1 MRSRLGV
8 PGQSA
13 MRVVMVSKAM
23 VVPAYQRKLEE
34 IAAFPDVDLTAVIP
48 ATWDGRPYESG
59 YTRGYR
65 TLVQPIRFD
74 GQFHVFY
81 LPTLGRILRTIR
93 PDIVHIDEEPINLAT
108 ALATWQTLAVGAR
121 PLFFTW
127 QNINRPY
134 PPPFRWF

>member
-1 MRSRLGV
+1 
-8 PGQSA
+8 
-13 MRVVMVSKAM
+13 MRVVMVSKAL

-34 IAAFPDVDLTAVIP
+34 IAAHRDVELTAVIP
-48 ATWDGRPYESG
+48 ATWDGQPYRPG

-81 LPTLGRILRTIR
+81 LPTLGRVLKQLR
-93 PDIVHIDEEPINLAT
+93 PDVVHVDEEPYNLAT
-108 ALATWQTLAVGAR
+108 VLANRQALAAGAR

-127 QNINRPY
+127 QN
-134 PPPFRWF
+134 